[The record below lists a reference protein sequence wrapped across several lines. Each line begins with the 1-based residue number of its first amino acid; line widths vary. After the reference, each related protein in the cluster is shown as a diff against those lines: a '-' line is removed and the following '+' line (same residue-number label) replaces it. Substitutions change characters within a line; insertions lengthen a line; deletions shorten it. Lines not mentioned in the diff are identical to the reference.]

1 MPVDWPGGVRHV
13 GDVSPI
19 CCSRM
24 ERGKAC
30 PVNCRSLLFRAGGD
44 RECPERLKPSGIE
57 YLSGVCWRTGS

>member
-1 MPVDWPGGVRHV
+1 
-13 GDVSPI
+13 
-19 CCSRM
+19 M